1 MKTWYYEK
9 FNPQTGEYK
18 RCPVNDLDGSV
29 TGRVVID
36 VKTWFDEHPDERI
49 ARGWIKHI
57 NGDIGSVEYD
67 RQTQYLVK
75 SVRVIDDYTVEDV
88 YNVLDKSEDMM
99 LMEELAEGVN
109 GMVMFQGSA
118 FTVGG
123 GVYMTGGPYD
133 E

>member
-1 MKTWYYEK
+1 MANWYYEK
-9 FNPQTGEYK
+9 YNPEAGEVK

-29 TGRVVID
+29 TGKIVID

-49 ARGWIKHI
+49 ARGWIKHMH
-57 NGDIGSVEYD
+57 GDIGSVEYD

-75 SVRVIDDYTVEDV
+75 SVRVIDEYTVEDV
-88 YNVLDKSEDMM
+88 YMVMDKTEDML

-109 GMVMFQGSA
+109 GMMMFEATG

-123 GVYMTGGPYD
+123 GVFMTGGPYD